1 MIIANYSIA
10 ICSLAFFLFL
20 VGVYFSKK
28 NMDNLE
34 NKIYRQLLFWNFFVI
49 FIQLVMLI
57 LSKEFHYHPFLT
69 QIMNAL
75 LYIACN
81 CWYFFICFYIVLI
94 CNENSKLYDLLSSKK
109 SLMFITIFLLLISFI
124 QLLLPTNIIEEDN
137 VFVAIGVGPS
147 YIFSNVFDAILVDLA
162 IISYFINRK
171 TANKKK
177 TFPFKILVLFGI
189 IIEVVSL
196 YYPVTLIPLFATLTS
211 YLMYHT
217 IENPDVLLISELTLA
232 KSEAEKSS
240 RAKSDFLSSMS
251 HELRTPLNAILG
263 LSQVITD
270 SNDVDD
276 MHNDSKDITI
286 ASEKLLSLVDEI
298 LDINK
303 LDANEVQINN
313 IKYNPYNEFKE
324 LYDKMLNRVAD
335 KNIDFSFNFSS
346 DLPTTLYGDIEK
358 IQTIVSNLISNAIK
372 YTDNGSVKFV
382 VDCLNNKDKCNLI
395 ITVSDT
401 GVGIKEEE
409 ISKLFDRF
417 YRRNEDMDSNIEG
430 AGLGLA
436 VSKSLIEL
444 LDGKIT
450 VNSTYNEGSTFI
462 INVSQIIDND

>member
-1 MIIANYSIA
+1 MLIANYCIA
-10 ICSLAFFLFL
+10 ICSLTFFLFL

-49 FIQLVMLI
+49 IIELFMLI
-57 LSKEFHYHPFLT
+57 LSKEFHYHPLLT

-81 CWYFFICFYIVLI
+81 CWYFFISYYIVLI
-94 CNENSKLYDLLSSKK
+94 CNENNKLYNTLSSKK
-109 SLMFITIFLLLISFI
+109 SIISIIVFLLVVSFI
-124 QLLLPTNIIEEDN
+124 QLLLPTNIIEENN
-137 VFVAIGVGPS
+137 VFVAITIGPS
-147 YIFSNVFDAILVDLA
+147 YIFSNAFDAIIVVLA
-162 IISYFINRK
+162 FISYFINRK

-303 LDANEVQINN
+303 LDSNEVEIINK
-313 IKYNPYNEFKE
+313 KYNPSEEFKKI
-324 LYDKMLNRVAD
+324 YDKMINRVSD
-335 KNIDFSFNFSS
+335 KNIDFSYIFSS
-346 DLPTTLYGDIEK
+346 DLPNSLVGDIDK
-358 IQTIVSNLISNAIK
+358 IETIITNLLSNAIK
-372 YTDNGSVKFV
+372 YTENGSIKFN
-382 VDCLNNKDKCNLI
+382 VDCLNNKDKCNLV
-395 ITVSDT
+395 ITISDT

-409 ISKLFDRF
+409 INKLFDRF
-417 YRRNEDMDSNIEG
+417 YRRKSDMDSNIEG

-450 VNSTYNEGSTFI
+450 VNSTYGEGSTFI
-462 INVSQIIDND
+462 VNVSQVISD